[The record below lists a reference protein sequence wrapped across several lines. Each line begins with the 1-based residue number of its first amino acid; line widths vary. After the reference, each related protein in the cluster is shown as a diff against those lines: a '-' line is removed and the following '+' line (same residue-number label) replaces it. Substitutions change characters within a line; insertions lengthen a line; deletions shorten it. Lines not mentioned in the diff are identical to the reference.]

1 MRRQH
6 VGWALVFVVFT
17 LVPAAWWLLNVYAPP
32 PRALAF
38 PEDASEPPLKSLNY
52 EWVGSSAMEP
62 YDTGML
68 RLRNTDK
75 VTWTQIDVEIGVF
88 AQPSNARF
96 EFKCPTPST
105 VPPGQVL
112 IVPFQYRGCGSDD
125 TTHPGARGVCHRC
138 GIRTGN
144 FLCAIRF
151 EVRNLRVV
159 IWPP

>member
-38 PEDASEPPLKSLNY
+38 PEDASEPSLKSLNY

-112 IVPFQYRGCGSDD
+112 IVRFQACANRLPNGIGAVALTTLRIQAHEGSVIGAGFE
-125 TTHPGARGVCHRC
+125 PGISFVPYG
-138 GIRTGN
+138 
-144 FLCAIRF
+144 LK
-151 EVRNLRVV
+151 
-159 IWPP
+159 